1 MFNLDNWR
9 ITLLKIIGSIGLG
22 AMGGSYAKHL
32 LKNNYRVFGI
42 DPDNDNS
49 KSFTSLGG
57 IILNNIR
64 DLISKSDVIILSLP
78 TVPIFQ
84 EIIKEIEKC
93 KSFSDPKVIIDMN
106 TISLEDK
113 LDAKNKLEKLN
124 ISIIDAP
131 VSGTGA
137 QAKTKDLVVMSS
149 GNEKIVSECE
159 DIFNSFAR
167 KNIFVGEFGN
177 GIKFKILANLLVT
190 VHNTVTAEA
199 LLLGQ
204 KVGLDSQKI
213 YEVLN
218 AGAATSVM
226 LDKRMPLMINENYE
240 PATASMRIF
249 LKDIDVISSFLKDNN
264 LISPTFEAAANLY
277 NQSKTNI
284 PITYD
289 TAAIFEQLKI
299 NNK

>member
-1 MFNLDNWR
+1 
-9 ITLLKIIGSIGLG
+9 
-22 AMGGSYAKHL
+22 
-32 LKNNYRVFGI
+32 VI
-42 DPDNDNS
+42 D
-49 KSFTSLGG
+49 
-57 IILNNIR
+57 
-64 DLISKSDVIILSLP
+64 
-78 TVPIFQ
+78 
-84 EIIKEIEKC
+84 EIEKNGAVIQ
-93 KSFSDPKVIIDMN
+93 PKILIDMN

-113 LDAKNKLEKLN
+113 LETREKLQKLN
-124 ISIIDAP
+124 IKMVDAP

-137 QAKTKDLVVMSS
+137 QAKEKDIVVMSS
-149 GNEKIVSECE
+149 GDSKIVDEC
-159 DIFNSFAR
+159 DIIFKSFS
-167 KNIFVGEFGN
+167 KQNINVGEFGN

-204 KVGLDSQKI
+204 KAGLDSNMI

-226 LDKRMPLMINENYE
+226 LDKRMPLMINKNYE

-249 LKDIDVISSFLKDNN
+249 LKDIEVISNFLKTNN
-264 LISPTFEAAANLY
+264 LNSPTFEAAAALY
-277 NQSKTNI
+277 NQSKEKI

-289 TAAIFEQLKI
+289 TAAIYEQLEN